1 MNMRPFAVLLAVF
14 ALCGVPAAG
23 QDEAAALLAKHKA
36 YVGWEF
42 GDGTFKTLRIEGTI
56 SRLGKDGKPKPIWT
70 YVDARRGII
79 HRESWKSLETGGE
92 SLSGF
97 TGSTF
102 WYSDENGLTVPI
114 VSETLKTDLAEAVLF
129 NEATTVYSAAVIRR
143 DTINGKPIVVLR
155 EKMPSATVLD
165 LSIDPQTGAYARAV
179 IDPGDRA
186 RTIEVDGYDE
196 LIPGKRLISSWH
208 YPDSKNRHI
217 EKAFAN
223 PPLSD
228 DDFRPPPQKASWT
241 FASPKPFPIE
251 VKEQSNL
258 PQRIFILASINGHE
272 GRFIFDTGAEG
283 IFFTKE
289 FAARAGLK
297 RRPAA
302 LTVGTLYGDTR
313 GYYVDVDS
321 LAFGDGSVLKNFVAI
336 QDQELDFGRE
346 RADGLIGFTLLAG
359 AIVDVDFD
367 AAQMTLYDPKV
378 TAPDESHG
386 FVVIADLSGGVPS
399 VPIKLNRTTNLNALV
414 DTGDYLHVLIPAQ
427 LSGKILVRRGNF
439 AGLDPAGW
447 GAAGGAIQR
456 SAASAWRYETPKC
469 GTLTSIQF
477 GPVNYEAPPFCFSDA
492 IEPGAALI
500 GLDFLKN
507 FNMVFDYPDSKIIM
521 VPRKNVSR

>member
-1 MNMRPFAVLLAVF
+1 MSVRLFAVLLAAF

-42 GDGTFKTLRIEGTI
+42 GDGTFKTLRIEGTA

-70 YVDARRGII
+70 FVDARRGII

-92 SLSGF
+92 SVSGF

-102 WYSDENGLTVPI
+102 WYSDENGFTVPI

-129 NEATTVYSAAVIRR
+129 NEATTVYPATVIRR
-143 DTINGKPIVVLR
+143 DAVNAKPVVVLQ
-155 EKMPSATVLD
+155 EKMPTGTLME

-196 LIPGKRLISSWH
+196 ATPGKRLISSWH
-208 YPDSKNRHI
+208 YADSKNRYSA
-217 EKAFAN
+217 KAFAN

-228 DDFRPPPQKASWT
+228 GDFRPPPQRASWA

-251 VKEQSNL
+251 VKEQANL
-258 PQRIFILASINGHE
+258 PQRILILARVNGHE

-289 FAARAGLK
+289 FAARASLK
-297 RRPAA
+297 KHAAA

-321 LAFGDGSVLKNFVAI
+321 LAFGDGSVLRNFVAI
-336 QDQELDFGRE
+336 QDQELDFSRE

-367 AAQMTLYDPKV
+367 AAQMTLYDPHV
-378 TAPDESHG
+378 SAPDESNG
-386 FVVIADLSGGVPS
+386 FVVTADLSGGVPS
-399 VPIKLNRTTNLNALV
+399 VPIKLNRTTTLRALL

-427 LSGKILVRRGNF
+427 LIGKILVRRGNF

-456 SAASAWRYETPKC
+456 SAASAWRYETPQC

-477 GPVNYEAPPFCFSDA
+477 GPVNYDAPPFCFSDA
-492 IEPGAALI
+492 IEPGAALV

-521 VPRKNVSR
+521 VPRKNMSR